1 MDFKSLSSIGS
12 FYERSFMKAASP
24 IIKPYH
30 FLIALAWV
38 VFALVLICPLLVV
51 VIEAF
56 SQGIKVFWQACIE
69 PEALSAIKLTL
80 LATIIALVMNVI
92 FGVMAAWCVSK
103 YEFIG
108 KTLLVTLIDLPFSI
122 SPIVVGLIYTLLYG
136 SQSIFYNFLIEHH
149 LQVIYAIPGILLVTI
164 FVTLPFVARSLIAL
178 MQEQGTQEEEAARLL
193 GANGWQIFWHVTLPN
208 IKWALLHG
216 SVMSTARAMGE
227 FGAVSVVSGHI
238 QGLTNTL
245 PLHIEMLYNEYN
257 MVAAF
262 SISVLLLLMAML
274 VLVLRQWCEKHLE
287 RHPQQKESA

>member
-1 MDFKSLSSIGS
+1 
-12 FYERSFMKAASP
+12 MKVALP

-30 FLIALAWV
+30 FLIALAWI

-56 SQGIKVFWQACIE
+56 SQGIKVFWLACIE

-108 KTLLVTLIDLPFSI
+108 KILLVTLIDLPFSI

-287 RHPQQKESA
+287 RHPQQKESV

>member
-1 MDFKSLSSIGS
+1 
-12 FYERSFMKAASP
+12 MKVALP

-287 RHPQQKESA
+287 RHPQQKESV

>member
-1 MDFKSLSSIGS
+1 
-12 FYERSFMKAASP
+12 MKAASP
-24 IIKPYH
+24 IIKPYY

-80 LATIIALVMNVI
+80 LATIIALIMNVI
-92 FGVMAAWCVSK
+92 FGVMSAWCVSK

-274 VLVLRQWCEKHLE
+274 VLVLRKWCEKHLE

>member
-1 MDFKSLSSIGS
+1 
-12 FYERSFMKAASP
+12 MKVALP

-30 FLIALAWV
+30 FLIALAWI

-287 RHPQQKESA
+287 RHPQQKESV

>member
-1 MDFKSLSSIGS
+1 
-12 FYERSFMKAASP
+12 MKVALP

-30 FLIALAWV
+30 FLIALAWI

-103 YEFIG
+103 YEFVG

>member
-1 MDFKSLSSIGS
+1 
-12 FYERSFMKAASP
+12 MKAASP
-24 IIKPYH
+24 IIKPYY

-80 LATIIALVMNVI
+80 LATIIALIMNVI

-274 VLVLRQWCEKHLE
+274 VLVLRKWCEKHLE

>member
-1 MDFKSLSSIGS
+1 
-12 FYERSFMKAASP
+12 MKAASP
-24 IIKPYH
+24 IIKPYY

-136 SQSIFYNFLIEHH
+136 SQSIFYNFLIEYH

>member
-1 MDFKSLSSIGS
+1 
-12 FYERSFMKAASP
+12 MKVALP

-30 FLIALAWV
+30 FLIALAWI

-136 SQSIFYNFLIEHH
+136 SQSIFYNFLIEYH

-227 FGAVSVVSGHI
+227 FGAVSVISGHI

>member
-1 MDFKSLSSIGS
+1 
-12 FYERSFMKAASP
+12 MKAASP
-24 IIKPYH
+24 IIKPYN

-38 VFALVLICPLLVV
+38 VFALVLIFPLLVV

-149 LQVIYAIPGILLVTI
+149 LQVIYAIPSILLVTI

-287 RHPQQKESA
+287 RHPQQKESV

>member
-1 MDFKSLSSIGS
+1 
-12 FYERSFMKAASP
+12 MKAALP
-24 IIKPYH
+24 IIKPYY

-136 SQSIFYNFLIEHH
+136 SQSIFYNFLIEYH

-287 RHPQQKESA
+287 RHPQQKESV

>member
-1 MDFKSLSSIGS
+1 
-12 FYERSFMKAASP
+12 MKAASP
-24 IIKPYH
+24 IIKPYY

>member
-1 MDFKSLSSIGS
+1 
-12 FYERSFMKAASP
+12 MKAASP

-56 SQGIKVFWQACIE
+56 SQGIKVFWRACIE

-136 SQSIFYNFLIEHH
+136 SQSIFYNFLIEYH

>member
-1 MDFKSLSSIGS
+1 
-12 FYERSFMKAASP
+12 MKAASP

>member
-1 MDFKSLSSIGS
+1 
-12 FYERSFMKAASP
+12 MKAASP

-136 SQSIFYNFLIEHH
+136 SQSIFYNFLIEYH

-287 RHPQQKESA
+287 RHPQQKESV

>member
-1 MDFKSLSSIGS
+1 
-12 FYERSFMKAASP
+12 MKAASS
-24 IIKPYH
+24 IIKPYY

>member
-1 MDFKSLSSIGS
+1 
-12 FYERSFMKAASP
+12 MKAASP

-30 FLIALAWV
+30 FLIALAWI

-69 PEALSAIKLTL
+69 PEALLAIKLTL

-103 YEFIG
+103 YEFVG

-136 SQSIFYNFLIEHH
+136 SQSIFYNFLIEYH

-287 RHPQQKESA
+287 RHPQQKESV

>member
-12 FYERSFMKAASP
+12 FYERSFMKVALP
-24 IIKPYH
+24 IIKPYY

-136 SQSIFYNFLIEHH
+136 SQSIFYNFLIEYH

-178 MQEQGTQEEEAARLL
+178 MQEQGAQEEEAARLL

>member
-1 MDFKSLSSIGS
+1 
-12 FYERSFMKAASP
+12 MKAASP
-24 IIKPYH
+24 IIKPYY

-38 VFALVLICPLLVV
+38 VFALVLICPLLIV

-136 SQSIFYNFLIEHH
+136 SQSIFYNFLIEYH

>member
-1 MDFKSLSSIGS
+1 
-12 FYERSFMKAASP
+12 MKAASP
-24 IIKPYH
+24 IIKPYY

-80 LATIIALVMNVI
+80 LATIIALIMNVI

-274 VLVLRQWCEKHLE
+274 VLVLSKWCEKHLE

>member
-1 MDFKSLSSIGS
+1 
-12 FYERSFMKAASP
+12 MKVASP

-30 FLIALAWV
+30 FLIALAWI

-69 PEALSAIKLTL
+69 PEALLAIKLTL

-103 YEFIG
+103 YEFVG

-178 MQEQGTQEEEAARLL
+178 MQEQGMQEEEAARLL

>member
-1 MDFKSLSSIGS
+1 
-12 FYERSFMKAASP
+12 MKAASP
-24 IIKPYH
+24 IIKPYY

-287 RHPQQKESA
+287 RHPQQKESV

>member
-1 MDFKSLSSIGS
+1 
-12 FYERSFMKAASP
+12 MKVALP

-30 FLIALAWV
+30 FLIVLAWI

-136 SQSIFYNFLIEHH
+136 SQSIFYNFLIEYH